1 MEEGDQAMSITPI
14 SAESLNETI
23 QGLRTRIHDIEVRL

>member
-1 MEEGDQAMSITPI
+1 MFITPI

-23 QGLRTRIHDIEVRL
+23 QGLRTRIHDLEVRL

>member
-1 MEEGDQAMSITPI
+1 MEEGHKAMSITPI

>member
-1 MEEGDQAMSITPI
+1 MSLTPI

-23 QGLRTRIHDIEVRL
+23 QGLRTRIHDLEVRL

>member
-1 MEEGDQAMSITPI
+1 MSITPI

-23 QGLRTRIHDIEVRL
+23 QSLRARIHDIEVRL